1 MKKTNNYILP
11 VHLIFLVL
19 TFFYIYAIFAKI
31 NTIFTNIPNKS
42 LGFYKSRGGGENF
55 REVFM
60 YWSLL
65 VLPFI
70 LTISLTP
77 LVIKECKKYS
87 IYDIPNKRSQH
98 TTPIPRL
105 GGLVFVSAAILTSL
119 LYFFLK
125 RQINEN
131 RIIEFFALTSVIFI
145 FGVLDDFLN
154 LKAMLKFVIQI
165 AVGLAAV
172 FFGFKWTTFAG
183 IALPAYISGPLSFFI
198 IITLINAYNLID
210 GIDGLCGGL
219 CLLYLI
225 PVSIFSFKI
234 DNITSIVCLM
244 FISSILGFLV
254 YNKPKA
260 SIFMGDGGSQT
271 IGFITAT
278 LPLLNFNSESCSIP
292 LEIELLLCSLPIFD
306 LIAAIWRRLRDHK
319 GIFSADKM
327 HLHHKLQN
335 IGLTPK
341 KNLLLLLGIQAILD
355 SVVLI
360 SLSLKSGFSYIFIIT
375 GYIFMI
381 AFFTV
386 VHIMN
391 RKACKN
397 KHIPYGKS
405 VNP

>member
-1 MKKTNNYILP
+1 
-11 VHLIFLVL
+11 
-19 TFFYIYAIFAKI
+19 
-31 NTIFTNIPNKS
+31 
-42 LGFYKSRGGGENF
+42 
-55 REVFM
+55 M

-70 LTISLTP
+70 LTINFTP
-77 LVIKECKKYS
+77 LLIKECKKYS

-105 GGLVFVSAAILTSL
+105 GGLVFVFAAIITSL

-125 RQINEN
+125 KQITES

-165 AVGLAAV
+165 AVGLVAV

-183 IALPAYISGPLSFFI
+183 IALPAYISGPLSFLI

-225 PVSIFSFKI
+225 PLSILTFRI

-278 LPLLNFNSESCSIP
+278 LPLLNAESCPVP

-306 LIAAIWRRLRDHK
+306 LIAAIWRRIRDHK
-319 GIFSADKM
+319 DIFSADKM

-341 KNLLLLLGIQAILD
+341 KSLLLLLGIQATLD

-360 SLSLKSGFSYIFIIT
+360 SLSLKSSFSYIFIIT

-381 AFFTV
+381 AFFTA

-391 RKACKN
+391 RKACKKKN
-397 KHIPYGKS
+397 IPYGKIQ
-405 VNP
+405 